1 MLAAV
6 CARERECMNTVL
18 EIYDERRP
26 GAERELRH
34 RLELPAERMTARDLI
49 RCRIEADVAIHNAA
63 ERARFDGEIAAQE
76 ANRETNRDPRNQ
88 WLVTPGAIERAL
100 NGPRGVYGPGVKA
113 RKRMT
118 SIKSEPLIAVALE
131 AFARNGFFMIF
142 DGRQIV
148 DLDEVLTVEQDSTV
162 TFLRLVPLVGG

>member
-1 MLAAV
+1 
-6 CARERECMNTVL
+6 VL

-34 RLELPAERMTARDLI
+34 RLELPVERMTARDLI
-49 RCRIEADVAIHNAA
+49 RCRIEADVAIHNAV
-63 ERARFDGEIAAQE
+63 ERARFDGETAAYDGAGRGAPNE
-76 ANRETNRDPRNQ
+76 
-88 WLVTPGAIERAL
+88 WLVTPGAVERAL
-100 NGPRGVYGPGVKA
+100 NGPRDAYGPRPGVKSPE
-113 RKRMT
+113 RMALIE
-118 SIKSEPLIAVALE
+118 SQPLIAVALE

-148 DLDEVLTVEQDSTV
+148 DLDEVLTVEHDSTL

>member
-1 MLAAV
+1 
-6 CARERECMNTVL
+6 MNAVL

-34 RLELPAERMTARDLI
+34 RLELPTERMTARDLI
-49 RCRIEADVAIHNAA
+49 RCRIEADVAIHNAVERERLDGKIAA
-63 ERARFDGEIAAQE
+63 ERDAPNG
-76 ANRETNRDPRNQ
+76 
-88 WLVTPGAIERAL
+88 WLVTPGPVERAL
-100 NGPRGVYGPGVKA
+100 NGPRGVYGPG
-113 RKRMT
+113 T
-118 SIKSEPLIAVALE
+118 HLDLIESEPLIAVALA

-148 DLDEVLTVEQDSTV
+148 DLDDVLTVELDSTV

>member
-1 MLAAV
+1 
-6 CARERECMNTVL
+6 MNAVL

-34 RLELPAERMTARDLI
+34 RLELPIERITARDLI

-63 ERARFDGEIAAQE
+63 ERARFDGNIAADRDA
-76 ANRETNRDPRNQ
+76 ANE
-88 WLVTPGAIERAL
+88 WLVTPGAVERGL
-100 NGPRGVYGPGVKA
+100 NGTRGAYGPG
-113 RKRMT
+113 RKPAKGMT
-118 SIKSEPLIAVALE
+118 LIESEPLIAVALE

-142 DGRQIV
+142 DGRQII
-148 DLDEVLTVEQDSTV
+148 DLDEVLTVEHDSAL

>member
-1 MLAAV
+1 MNAV
-6 CARERECMNTVL
+6 V

-34 RLELPAERMTARDLI
+34 RLELPVERMTARDLI

-63 ERARFDGEIAAQE
+63 ERARLDGKIAAD
-76 ANRETNRDPRNQ
+76 RDVPNG
-88 WLVTPGAIERAL
+88 WLVTPGPVERAL
-100 NGPRGVYGPGVKA
+100 NGPRGVYGPGS
-113 RKRMT
+113 RLDL
-118 SIKSEPLIAVALE
+118 IESEPLISVALE

-148 DLDEVLTVEQDSTV
+148 GLDEVLTVEQDSAV